1 MKIMDKKTTQILSS
15 FLAIAL
21 CVAFLW
27 IGKHYIWNNAVPGIP
42 KPDDDLSSELIPEV
56 TLPDLTG
63 GSEAQ
68 TTDLTVS
75 TLLSSDS
82 SSTAAGTDQQQ
93 GGQSSDTQSSTFSS
107 QNGAASSQSS
117 TSTLASASNSAGQQ
131 SANTTVTTA
140 ATGQQITPM
149 QGFTAAPDG
158 YFKDALFIG
167 DSRMV
172 GIASYAPFDGAN
184 YFATVGLATYKMGS
198 AKSEV
203 GQKGA
208 TFSSL
213 LSAKTYG
220 KVYIM
225 LGINEIGNDRTAT
238 MKKYADLINTI
249 RTAQPN
255 AIIYLCANLH
265 VTAKRAAKGDAIN
278 NQNINSFNA
287 AVKNLCNNS
296 TVFYLDIN
304 TAFDDANGCLR
315 SDYTNDGVHP
325 LAKYYKLW
333 ADWFKQNVIVR

>member
-1 MKIMDKKTTQILSS
+1 MDKKTTQILSS
-15 FLAIAL
+15 FLAIVL

-42 KPDDDLSSELIPEV
+42 KPDDGLSSEL
-56 TLPDLTG
+56 TPDPGTG
-63 GSEAQ
+63 SDTQ
-68 TTDLTVS
+68 TTDLT
-75 TLLSSDS
+75 
-82 SSTAAGTDQQQ
+82 AGTD
-93 GGQSSDTQSSTFSS
+93 
-107 QNGAASSQSS
+107 ASQSS
-117 TSTLASASNSAGQQ
+117 TLTSSDQAAQSSDQQSSTTTLSESASDTFQSSTTSSASTSGTE
-131 SANTTVTTA
+131 SRSSTSTA
-140 ATGQQITPM
+140 ATSATQQPFRPSA
-149 QGFTAAPDG
+149 GYTAAPEG

-184 YFATVGLATYKMGS
+184 YFATVGLATYKIGN

-203 GQKGA
+203 DQKG
-208 TFSSL
+208 TGFNSL
-213 LSAKTYG
+213 LSSKTYG

-238 MKKYADLINTI
+238 MKKYADLVNTI
-249 RTAQPN
+249 KTAQPN

-265 VTAKRAAKGDAIN
+265 VTAKRSAKGDSIN

-287 AVKNLCNNS
+287 AVKNLCDNS
-296 TVFYLDIN
+296 TVYYLDIN
-304 TAFDDANGCLR
+304 PQFDDESGCLR

-333 ADWFKQNVIVR
+333 AEWFKQNVIVR